1 MHFDFEGR
9 YIDTPSLE
17 SAMSWRER
25 LLLSFFV
32 HLLLVALV
40 LVVPRLQFMQDAAQ
54 RRADRLASIIEDE
67 RLALLQERREEPRFI
82 FVEPFVDTSASAP
95 PPSEA
100 ALSDLDRVAQSPEQD
115 EMPLNDLPN
124 AQGNSFEFV
133 ESESPSGGR
142 APFTATGERLDATEE
157 ESESSERIDV
167 ATREANPEPEDP
179 DVAPGDGGLFE
190 NPSLDA
196 RGNRPPDAVSPT
208 QSDQPGRILNQALG
222 RLNSVSRSQSF
233 HNLRG
238 RTDRYGP
245 DIQFDS
251 KGVDFGVWIRRFR
264 AQIYRNWFIP
274 YAAMSMSGS
283 VVLTFNVHKDGAV
296 TDLMVQRPSTVDAFT
311 NSAHNAM
318 RGSNPTY
325 PLPPEYP
332 EDQAFFTVTFYFNE
346 RPPGR

>member
-1 MHFDFEGR
+1 MHFDFAGR
-9 YIDTPSLE
+9 YVDTPSLE

-25 LLLSFFV
+25 LLLSFFM

-54 RRADRLASIIEDE
+54 RRADRLTSIIEDE
-67 RLALLQERREEPRFI
+67 RQALLQESRDEPRFI
-82 FVEPFVDTSASAP
+82 FVEPFVDAP
-95 PPSEA
+95 APAPPSEA

-133 ESESPSGGR
+133 ESESPSDGR
-142 APFTATGERLDATEE
+142 DPITSVGDRLDAIEE
-157 ESESSERIDV
+157 ESEPNEGIDA
-167 ATREANPEPEDP
+167 ATREANLEPEDS
-179 DVAPGDGGLFE
+179 DAVPGDGGLFE
-190 NPSLDA
+190 DPILDA
-196 RGNRPPDAVSPT
+196 RGNRSPSVVAPT
-208 QSDQPGRILNQALG
+208 QSDRPGRILNQALG
-222 RLNSVSRSQSF
+222 RLSTVSRSQSF
-233 HNLRG
+233 QNLRG

-311 NSAHNAM
+311 HSAHNAM

-332 EDQAFFTVTFYFNE
+332 EDQVFFTVTFYFNE